1 MKNRILAIYT
11 VIVFLVL
18 TGCQKQSEQVQS
30 PESEKV
36 TVSATAQFNQ
46 SDSVI
51 SKYLDQLDSPDTPK
65 QTSTQI
71 LCHDYPTE
79 YKKNYMP
86 ALLQLAPKD
95 NSPEKLLKDL
105 EIALDYYKDKLHV
118 ECAAAH

>member
-1 MKNRILAIYT
+1 MKTRILAICS
-11 VIVFLVL
+11 VVVL
-18 TGCQKQSEQVQS
+18 LNITGCQKQSEEAQS
-30 PESEKV
+30 PESEKA
-36 TVSATAQFNQ
+36 TSSATAQFNQ

-79 YKKNYMP
+79 YKKNYIP

-118 ECAAAH
+118 ECATAH